1 MKIKSIYF
9 NIIHLFL
16 FLFLEG
22 ITAIAQI
29 DSANIAKT
37 PINIEDTT
45 AVTDSLKKASSSKDF
60 LVKFKSKFNHQSLS
74 TYSTNKKEID
84 KLNYRYSGDVLHY
97 LPFAAVYD
105 FGYLGA
111 PNEPIIFN
119 TGFGFGALNENNLF
133 YNNRWNDANDLNILQ
148 SEEINK
154 LSIVPLHKSFLF
166 SGSNKLSA
174 INILTIDSLKRKPI
188 SRIRY
193 YQASNEEGFI
203 DAYFSARVLSRL
215 AISLRLTNSS
225 VENNYFNSSYGAWKV
240 NLKGIYKLSDSL
252 FAKLSFH
259 HSKLNTALNGGVD
272 VANLI
277 SNPLATE
284 NSIYNNQAPV
294 FYNNQINETTSN
306 LLDGK
311 VYGDFIP
318 TGYTEILFSYQSY
331 KSRLKRTS
339 IDSVFINNKN
349 EYYILYGK
357 LMHDIIFSN
366 FSSSITAGY
375 EFIDYKV
382 EGIDYFEKINNY
394 YATAVF
400 RYNFFDGLLSPS
412 LFGKISEFNLQTN
425 NGIGIDLLLKPNSN
439 FSILMGY
446 SKFNRPY
453 SIVEKSFIP
462 DATNSNVSSFFV
474 SSEIKSRITSTSV
487 SFFNIIS
494 TNNAVP
500 VFNNQNIKLGSSRI
514 IFKGTED
521 ILLSGMNINSS
532 IKIWNLQLNN
542 NFNYYWQDENSFS
555 KNPNFNFTSGI
566 YYVDTL
572 FNSNL
577 DLKTGFTFHLFD
589 NISYRVYDF
598 QQMRSSSYYLENNI
612 IKPFQFYD
620 VENDNYRLDFLLA
633 GRIQDR
639 ATFYFIYENILGN
652 NYYVIPYYPMQEGG
666 IKIGISWDFID

>member
-119 TGFGFGALNENNLF
+119 TGFGALNENNLF

-284 NSIYNNQAPV
+284 SSIYNNQAPV

-349 EYYILYGK
+349 EYYILSGK

-474 SSEIKSRITSTSV
+474 SSEFNSRITSTSV

-514 IFKGTED
+514 IFKGSED

-577 DLKTGFTFHLFD
+577 DLKTGFTFYLFD
-589 NISYRVYDF
+589 NISYRAYDF

-639 ATFYFIYENILGN
+639 ATFYFVYENILGN
-652 NYYVIPYYPMQEGG
+652 NYYVIPYYPMPEGG